1 MKNSTSQSV
10 INKSNFVLDRFKPI
24 RRYAG
29 HIKYSISRIGG
40 LHNIPAKIVK
50 IFQREGFAG
59 VANRFKKIAQMRENN
74 NYLAWI
80 RFYDTVTD
88 ESRRRM
94 RRIIDNFHSKPLI
107 SILMPTYNT
116 KSEWL
121 IEAIKSVQRQ
131 IYTNWELCIADD
143 ASTDAEI
150 RPLLERYAKEDSRI
164 KITFRKKNGHISKSS
179 NTALS
184 LASGTWTALL
194 DHDDQ
199 LSEHALFWV
208 VKAINENPKIQLIY
222 SDEDKIDE
230 NGKRQNPYFKCDWNV
245 DLFYS
250 HNMFSHLGVYRT
262 NLLKRIGGFRPGFEG
277 SQDYDL
283 VLRCIE
289 RVKPNQI
296 HHIPRVLYHWRIH
309 SLSTSQSADNKPY
322 ALLAGE
328 RALNSH
334 FQRYNKNAKAELLGH
349 CYRAHY
355 RLPKNKPL
363 VSLIIPTRN
372 GLKLLKTCI
381 ESILEKT
388 TYLNY
393 EIIIIDNGSDD
404 PATLQYFD
412 LLKKKR
418 NIRILRD
425 NSPFNYSALNNKAVK
440 AAKGKIIGLLNNDL
454 EVISSDWLSEMVSHA
469 IRPGI
474 GAVGAKLY
482 YPNDTIQHGGVII
495 GIGGIGAHAHKHM
508 PRGEFGYF
516 GRAVSTQSLSAITAA
531 CLIVRKSTYEEI
543 HGLNEKDLAVAFND
557 VDFCLRLIEKGYRNI
572 FTPYAEFYH
581 YESAT
586 RGYDDKPEKI
596 KRLEKEKKYMKWRW
610 GNKLL
615 DDPAYSPNLT
625 LNYENFSFAWPPRTE
640 QI

>member
-1 MKNSTSQSV
+1 MTD
-10 INKSNFVLDRFKPI
+10 KSNFFSDQLGSL
-24 RRYAG
+24 RRYTG
-29 HIKYSISRIGG
+29 HIKYSVNRIGG
-40 LHNIPAKIVK
+40 LHKIPIKISK
-50 IFQREGFAG
+50 IFQREGLVG
-59 VANRFKKIAQMRENN
+59 IANRFKKIAQMRENN
-74 NYLAWI
+74 NYPAWI

-88 ESRRRM
+88 ESRIRM
-94 RRIIDNFHSKPLI
+94 RGMMNHFHSKPLI
-107 SILMPTYNT
+107 SILMPTYNS

-121 IEAIKSVQRQ
+121 IKAIQSVQNQ
-131 IYTNWELCIADD
+131 IYPNWELCIADD
-143 ASTDAEI
+143 ASTDPQI
-150 RPLLERYAKEDSRI
+150 RPLLERYAKEDPRI
-164 KITFRKKNGHISKSS
+164 KITFRKKNGHISESS
-179 NTALS
+179 NSALE
-184 LASGTWTALL
+184 LASGAWTALL
-194 DHDDQ
+194 DHDDL

-208 VKAINENPKIQLIY
+208 VKAINENPKARLIY

-250 HNMFSHLGVYRT
+250 QNMFSHLGVYRT
-262 NLLKRIGGFRPGFEG
+262 SLLKKIGGFRKGFEG
-277 SQDYDL
+277 AQDYDL
-283 VLRCIE
+283 ALRCIE

-309 SLSTSQSADNKPY
+309 SLSTSQTPDNKPY
-322 ALLAGE
+322 AKLAGE
-328 RALNSH
+328 KALNSH
-334 FQRYNKNAKAELLGH
+334 FHRYNKNARVELLGH
-349 CYRAHY
+349 GYRTHY
-355 RLPKNKPL
+355 RLPKNEPL

-372 GLKLLKTCI
+372 GLKLLKTCVG
-381 ESILEKT
+381 SILEKT
-388 TYLNY
+388 TYRNY
-393 EIIIIDNGSDD
+393 EIMIVDNGSDD
-404 PATLQYFD
+404 PGTLQYFD
-412 LLKKKR
+412 LLKKKN

-440 AAKGKIIGLLNNDL
+440 LAKGKIVGLLNNDL
-454 EVISSDWLSEMVSHA
+454 QVISPDWLSEMVSHA

-495 GIGGIGAHAHKHM
+495 GIGGVGAHAHKHM
-508 PRGEFGYF
+508 PRSEFGYF
-516 GRAVSTQSLSAITAA
+516 GRAVLIQSLSAVTAA
-531 CLIVRKSTYEEI
+531 CLIVKKSVYEEI
-543 HGLNEKDLAVAFND
+543 HGLNEKELAVAFND

-596 KRLEKEKKYMKWRW
+596 QRLEKEKKYMKQRW

-615 DDPAYSPNLT
+615 NDPAYSLNLT
-625 LNYENFSFAWPPRTE
+625 LNYENFSFAWPPRVE